1 MKAHN
6 AKKLLRAAVMLGVG
20 VSASSILAQAQT
32 FTTLYSFAGYT
43 SGDGEYPFP
52 RGQMPFDN
60 NGALYGTTAGGGSTQ
75 GGTVFQLVPPQT
87 QGGAW
92 TENVLYTF
100 AGGVDGKQP
109 SEGVVFDALGNLYG
123 STQFGGTGETLCGGG
138 CGTIFELSPPTQL
151 GGQWTHT
158 VLYSFQG
165 GVDGQYPGEV
175 LFGANGKLYGTTNS
189 GGANPGVPCHSNRR
203 ITYGCGTV
211 FELSPPSQQGES
223 WTKTVLYTFPQFVG
237 DGGLGSEIA
246 IDSQG
251 NIFGAAGGG
260 TTKYG
265 RVIEFTPPNGSGA
278 WKETVLYNFQG
289 STKDGGYPS
298 GAVLFGAS
306 GVLYGTGTF
315 NGVTNPNGIYSPSGV
330 VYQLTP
336 PQQPGG
342 TWTETVLHS
351 FPAFKTDGTNPD
363 STLSIDQ
370 NGNLYGTTEFGG
382 SNVCGNWGCGAMFKL
397 APPSGGGWTE
407 TILYNL
413 GNSNQNP
420 NSSMVQFHNGLLY
433 GTTTYLGASDLGQV
447 FTLVP

>member
-1 MKAHN
+1 MSHH
-6 AKKLLRAAVMLGVG
+6 
-20 VSASSILAQAQT
+20 Q
-32 FTTLYSFAGYT
+32 
-43 SGDGEYPFP
+43 
-52 RGQMPFDN
+52 
-60 NGALYGTTAGGGSTQ
+60 
-75 GGTVFQLVPPQT
+75 
-87 QGGAW
+87 
-92 TENVLYTF
+92 
-100 AGGVDGKQP
+100 
-109 SEGVVFDALGNLYG
+109 
-123 STQFGGTGETLCGGG
+123 
-138 CGTIFELSPPTQL
+138 
-151 GGQWTHT
+151 
-158 VLYSFQG
+158 
-165 GVDGQYPGEV
+165 
-175 LFGANGKLYGTTNS
+175 
-189 GGANPGVPCHSNRR
+189 R
-203 ITYGCGTV
+203 IKFGCGTV
-211 FELSPPSQQGES
+211 FELTPPAKKGGA

-265 RVIEFTPPNGSGA
+265 RVIELTPPNGGGA
-278 WKETVLYNFQG
+278 WKETVLYNFKG
-289 STKDGGYPS
+289 STTDGGDPS
-298 GAVLFGAS
+298 GGVLFGAN

-342 TWTETVLHS
+342 AWTETVLHS
-351 FPAFKTDGTNPD
+351 FPAFKKDGTNPD
-363 STLSIDQ
+363 STLSIDP

-433 GTTTYLGASDLGQV
+433 GTTTYLGAADLGQV